1 MPNPEDLPVNDQL
14 LLMVISKIIDI
25 IDHKFKTLL
34 MYDLIRIE
42 EIL

>member
-1 MPNPEDLPVNDQL
+1 M
-14 LLMVISKIIDI
+14 ISGKSYENEITSLEYLQREAK